1 MKLGTIRGPYGPR
14 SHSLAGARSCPNY
27 SPKIACYIFAMS
39 LPGPRPRLAAQGR
52 ATLRAIAVACAL
64 IIGCG
69 GTNQAVYPTRPEAMP
84 GLPVSDPPPS
94 RVVVHATITAEGLR
108 AAIDQQL
115 PKSGVGSFPMLGADH
130 RYFWTRKPPTIAFRS
145 GRIAVAAHVDAT
157 VDMMGTAMQ
166 FPLDLDVAA
175 EPVISSDYKARL
187 QSATVEV
194 HSSDR
199 TLRVA
204 QSLAGALDKIRE
216 QIEGQV
222 KEFAYDLKPIIAD
235 AHERL
240 TKPIDLPL
248 GGEARGCATIN
259 VLGVEA
265 GPTVLADGLEKDLA
279 LVIAPSV
286 TLPCVIPEKPP
297 VLPPLANVAML
308 PTGPFNVTIPV
319 AARYEELQ
327 KAMVLAFTNGRL
339 YFSKEFPQL
348 YMDRPEIYAARDQLI
363 VKLHLNGPIDKYGI
377 HTTLDGDLYMAGH
390 PQVIDNEL
398 RVPDLEPTI
407 ETQSFL
413 LKLKAALDGNSM
425 RDQARAAL
433 HLDIGD
439 RLAEVRSKL
448 STDLSFGDAQGCL
461 RANVSRIEVTSV
473 NPHPTYLRVYVGVT
487 AQASVYLPC
496 RR

>member
-1 MKLGTIRGPYGPR
+1 MGSPR
-14 SHSLAGARSCPNY
+14 RAFPVAAVVY
-27 SPKIACYIFAMS
+27 AMLFS
-39 LPGPRPRLAAQGR
+39 S
-52 ATLRAIAVACAL
+52 
-64 IIGCG
+64 GCG
-69 GTNQAVYPTRPEAMP
+69 GGSQALYPQRPQPLP

-94 RVVVHATITAEGLR
+94 RVVVHATITGEGLR
-108 AAIDQQL
+108 QALDQQI
-115 PKSGVGSFPMLGADH
+115 PKSGVGSFPMLGVDH
-130 RYFWTRKPPTIAFRS
+130 RYFWNRKPVAVAFRQ
-145 GRIAVAAHVDAT
+145 GRIAVTAHVDAT

-166 FPLDLDVAA
+166 FPLDLDIAA
-175 EPVISSDYKARL
+175 EPIISSDYKARL
-187 QSATVEV
+187 QSATVDV

-199 TLRVA
+199 TLRIA

-216 QIEGQV
+216 QIEAQV
-222 KEFAYDLKPIIAD
+222 KDFAYDLKPILAD
-235 AHERL
+235 AHDRL
-240 TKPIDLPL
+240 ARPIDLPL

-265 GPTVLADGLEKDLA
+265 GPSVLADGIEKDLA

-286 TLPCVIPEKPP
+286 TLPCVYPDKPP
-297 VLPPLANVAML
+297 TLPPLANVAMI
-308 PTGPFNVTIPV
+308 PSGPFTVTIPV

-327 KAMVLAFTNGRL
+327 KAMVLAFTDGKL

-348 YMDRPEIYAARDQLI
+348 YMDKPEIYASKDQLI
-363 VKLHLNGPIDKYGI
+363 VKLHINGPIDKYGI

-413 LKLKAALDGNSM
+413 LRLKAALDGNSI
-425 RDQARAAL
+425 RDQARDAL

-439 RLAEVRSKL
+439 RLAEVRAKL

-461 RANVSRIEVTSV
+461 RSNVSRIEVTSV
-473 NPHPTYLRVYVGVT
+473 NPHPTYLRIYVSIT

-496 RR
+496 PSPQASR

>member
-1 MKLGTIRGPYGPR
+1 MR
-14 SHSLAGARSCPNY
+14 SSARVVSV
-27 SPKIACYIFAMS
+27 AVIF
-39 LPGPRPRLAAQGR
+39 
-52 ATLRAIAVACAL
+52 VV
-64 IIGCG
+64 GCG
-69 GTNQAVYPTRPEAMP
+69 AGNQALYPQRPSALP

-94 RVVVHATITAEGLR
+94 RVVVHATITSDGLR
-108 AAIDQQL
+108 QALDQQI
-115 PKSGVGSFPMLGADH
+115 PKTGVGTFPILGIEH
-130 RYFWTRKPPTIAFRS
+130 RYFWNRKPISVAFRQ
-145 GRIAVAAHVDAT
+145 GRIAVTAHVDAT
-157 VDMMGTAMQ
+157 AEVMGALQ
-166 FPLDLDVAA
+166 FGIDLDIAA

-199 TLRVA
+199 TLRIA

-216 QIEGQV
+216 QIDAQV
-222 KEFAYDLKPIIAD
+222 KDFAYDLKPILSD
-235 AHERL
+235 THERL
-240 TKPIDLPL
+240 ARPIDLPL
-248 GGEARGCATIN
+248 GGEARGCATFN

-265 GPTVLADGLEKDLA
+265 GPTVLADGIEKDLA

-286 TLPCVIPEKPP
+286 TLPCVYPDRAPT
-297 VLPPLANVAML
+297 LPPLANVAML
-308 PTGPFNVTIPV
+308 PTGPFVVSIPV

-327 KAMVLAFTNGRL
+327 KAMVLAFTDGKL

-348 YMDRPEIYAARDQLI
+348 YMDRPEIYASKDQLI
-363 VKLHLNGPIDKYGI
+363 VKLHINGPIDKYGI

-413 LKLKAALDGNSM
+413 LRLKAALDGNSM
-425 RDQARAAL
+425 RDQAREAL

-439 RLAEVRSKL
+439 RVAQARAKL
-448 STDLSFGDAQGCL
+448 STDLTFGDAQGCL
-461 RANVSRIEVTSV
+461 RSNVSRIEVTSV
-473 NPHPTYLRVYVGVT
+473 NPHPTYLRVYVSIT

-496 RR
+496 PTPQASAN